1 MLCGFNAKVKNIA
14 FDTSTN
20 NTNARFSMK
29 TIVVTSVL
37 LLTYFDAF
45 LFISRNVITDQ

>member
-29 TIVVTSVL
+29 NYCCDICFV
-37 LLTYFDAF
+37 AN
-45 LFISRNVITDQ
+45 LF